1 MNKHVEPPVRLGASA
16 AEPAARRVPASARP
30 EADGRKN
37 VARFKA
43 AARHSRR
50 VRFFRWA
57 LPVGVATAL
66 GLTLAVNYLDPF
78 SIAVDLPFEL
88 GRISLSGT
96 QVKMEFPKLHG
107 FTADNRGYSVTAE
120 AAFQDLTKPDAIDL
134 QTIEAK
140 LELADH
146 GWATLAAANGN
157 YDTKTEQMKLGGGI
171 RFKTSSGYGGHLQD
185 AAVDIKGGK
194 LVSKK
199 PVELTYLD
207 GKLTADSIEV
217 TQKDSRALLVGNVQ
231 LDFKMPPADDAKR
244 SEAGAV
250 SGTQTASGTSA
261 APRPAASGAAAA
273 PRTAAVTLPTA
284 TATPPAAA
292 TSPTAATLPT
302 DIFHGAPSPV
312 PVVINGA
319 MPANVPLPPRRP
331 PQLRGATT
339 VGATP

>member
-16 AEPAARRVPASARP
+16 AEPAARRAPASARV
-30 EADGRKN
+30 ETDRSKT

-57 LPVGVATAL
+57 LPVGVTTAL

-88 GRISLSGT
+88 GRISLSGSK
-96 QVKMEFPKLHG
+96 VKMEFPKLHG
-107 FTADNRGYSVTAE
+107 FTSDNRGYSVTAE
-120 AAFQDLTKPDAIDL
+120 AAYQDLTKPDAIDL
-134 QTIEAK
+134 ETIAAK

-146 GWATLAAANGN
+146 GWVNLVAATGH
-157 YDTKTEQMKLGGGI
+157 YDTKTEKLMLDGGI
-171 RFKTSSGYGGHLQD
+171 RFDTSSGYGGHLQN
-185 AAVDIKGGK
+185 ASVDIKGGK

-199 PVELTYLD
+199 PVEFTYLD

-231 LDFKMPPADDAKR
+231 LDFKMPPADGAKP
-244 SEAGAV
+244 SDGARP
-250 SGTQTASGTSA
+250 SNTAN
-261 APRPAASGAAAA
+261 ASGAANASA
-273 PRTAAVTLPTA
+273 TSTAA
-284 TATPPAAA
+284 ATPPA
-292 TSPTAATLPT
+292 SRTAAAAQPT

-312 PVVINGA
+312 PVVVNGA
-319 MPANVPLPPRRP
+319 TPANVPLPPRRP

>member
-16 AEPAARRVPASARP
+16 AEPAARRVPASARV
-30 EADGRKN
+30 EADRSRT

-88 GRISLSGT
+88 GRISLSGSK
-96 QVKMEFPKLHG
+96 VKMEFPKLHG
-107 FTADNRGYSVTAE
+107 FTSDNRGYSVTAE
-120 AAFQDLTKPDAIDL
+120 AAYQDLTKPDAIDL
-134 QTIEAK
+134 ETIAAK

-146 GWATLAAANGN
+146 GWVNLAAATGH
-157 YDTKTEQMKLGGGI
+157 YDTKTEQLILDGGI
-171 RFKTSSGYGGHLQD
+171 RFDTSSGYGGHLQN
-185 AAVDIKGGK
+185 ASVDIKGGK

-199 PVELTYLD
+199 PVEFTYLD

-231 LDFKMPPADDAKR
+231 LDFKMPPADDAKP
-244 SEAGAV
+244 SSAASTSGAANASGPPAV
-250 SGTQTASGTSA
+250 SGA
-261 APRPAASGAAAA
+261 ANASGAAAA
-273 PRTAAVTLPTA
+273 SATSAAAATPSASRTAA
-284 TATPPAAA
+284 AAQ
-292 TSPTAATLPT
+292 PT
-302 DIFHGAPSPV
+302 DIFHGTPSPV
-312 PVVINGA
+312 PVVVNGVT
-319 MPANVPLPPRRP
+319 PANVPLPPRRP